1 MPAAARHTPMMQQY
15 LDIKAAHP
23 DELLF
28 YRMGDFYELFYDDAV
43 EAAGLLDITL
53 TARGKTAGQPIPM
66 CGVPFHAVDSYLAR
80 LVRIGRTVAICEQ
93 IGDPAT
99 SKGPVERRVQ
109 RVVTP
114 GTLTEES
121 LLEASSESI
130 LAAIRPAATGW
141 GVAWLNLASGRFEG
155 AVINDAAGLL
165 AELERL
171 RPSEILTV
179 TALDTTLV
187 GSAPQTR
194 LAEVDFNLTSGRSLL
209 ETHFGVAELDGF
221 GLDEPVLVSA
231 AAAVLRYARSARR
244 DELKFVGSF
253 RRIEVGTTIVLDATT
268 RRNLEID
275 RRIDGAETGTVFA
288 VMNRARTP
296 MGARR
301 LKRWLNAPLTDQ
313 AGVRER
319 VDTVGALVA
328 LPRDDLADELGKIG
342 DLERITTRLALKTA
356 SPRDLG
362 RLRTALDAI
371 PGLRSHVGRFGFARL
386 DARFDALE
394 DFDEALDVL
403 CRGIVDEPPAT
414 IREGGYIRQGFDAEL
429 DELKAMTEDAASWL
443 EKLEARER
451 ERTGLTTLKVGY
463 NRVHGYYIET
473 SKSAASGVPAE
484 YVRRQTLKNAERYI
498 TPELKSFEDE
508 SLTANARALQ
518 RERRLYEGIIE
529 TLNQFVP
536 AIRLAADEIS
546 RLDVL
551 TSFAETAVE
560 RRLVAPEFTT
570 EPEIAITAGRHLV
583 VEAETDVAFVPN
595 DTLIDQ
601 TERLLLITG
610 PNMGGKSTY
619 MRQTALIALLAYA
632 GSYVPAT
639 AARLG
644 PLDRIFTRIGASDD
658 LAGGRSTFMVE
669 MTETATILNHATE
682 RSLVLLDEIG
692 RGTSTYDGLALAWA
706 IAESITDIGAL
717 TLFATHYFELTQ
729 LAETLPG
736 ATNVHL
742 DAVEHQGDVVFL
754 HAVREGPARQS
765 YGIEVARLAGIPRH
779 VLDAAS
785 ARLIELEQAAGD
797 SVQGDLF
804 RSFAPPKREMPPAR
818 SPVDERL
825 EAIDPDVLTPRD
837 ALSLLYELKAL
848 LRRD

>member
-53 TARGKTAGQPIPM
+53 TARGKASGQPIPM

-130 LAAIRPAATGW
+130 LAAIRPDSNGW

-155 AVINDAAGLL
+155 AVIGDPAALL
-165 AELERL
+165 AELERV
-171 RPSEILTV
+171 RPSEILT
-179 TALDTTLV
+179 TTEMDPAIA
-187 GSAPQTR
+187 GKAPQTR
-194 LAEVDFNLTSGRSLL
+194 LSEVDFNFASGRTLL
-209 ETHFGVAELDGF
+209 ETHFGVAQLDGF
-221 GLDEPVLVSA
+221 GLHEPVLVSA

-253 RRIEVGTTIVLDATT
+253 RRIEAGTTIVLDATT

-288 VMNRARTP
+288 VMNRTHTP

-301 LKRWLNAPLTDQ
+301 LRRWLNAPLTDQ
-313 AGVRER
+313 RAVRER
-319 VDTVGALVA
+319 VDTVGALVRF
-328 LPRDDLADELGKIG
+328 PRDDLVSELARIG
-342 DLERITTRLALKTA
+342 DLERITTRLALKTS

-371 PGLRSHVGRFGFARL
+371 PRLSSLTATVEHEHLIARFEGLGRF
-386 DARFDALE
+386 DDAL
-394 DFDEALDVL
+394 DLL
-403 CRGIVDEPPAT
+403 NRGIVDEPPAT
-414 IREGGYIRQGFDAEL
+414 IREGGYIKKGFDREL
-429 DELKAMTEDAASWL
+429 DELRAMTEDAASWL
-443 EKLEARER
+443 KDLEER
-451 ERTGLTTLKVGY
+451 ERTRTGLATLKVGY
-463 NRVHGYYIET
+463 NRVHGYYIEASKAAAT
-473 SKSAASGVPAE
+473 SVPAE
-484 YVRRQTLKNAERYI
+484 YIRRQTLKNAERYI

-508 SLTANARALQ
+508 SLTANARAMQ
-518 RERRLYEGIIE
+518 RERRLFDEIID

-536 AIRLAADEIS
+536 AIRHAADEIS

-551 TSFAETAVE
+551 ASFAETAVE
-560 RRLVAPEFTT
+560 KRLVAPEFGDT
-570 EPEIAITAGRHLV
+570 PEIAITAGRHLV

-601 TERLLLITG
+601 TQRLLLITG

-632 GSYVPAT
+632 GSYVPAS

-706 IAESITDIGAL
+706 IAESITGIGAL

-729 LAETLPG
+729 LAETLSD

-779 VLDAAS
+779 VLEAAS

-804 RSFAPPKREMPPAR
+804 RSFVQPTRQLPPERN
-818 SPVDERL
+818 PVDERL
-825 EAIDPDVLTPRD
+825 ESIDPDTMTPRD
-837 ALSLLYELKAL
+837 ALSALYELKTL
-848 LRRD
+848 LPRD